1 MAFARSQYD
10 VCSYK
15 YQLAQ
20 EIGPGMYQLT
30 RPDNQVVPVLPKDP
44 RYIAQS
50 SGVSISKNTSLIDID
65 SELIGISRNL
75 TRCPDRKYMPD
86 ANASF
91 QCGAQTGKVRNGCQ
105 PFDKVCVNNTE
116 ILQFSDNGLWTEDT
130 KLSNPACTL
139 RGTGFNRWAWLPM
152 DPQERV
158 LHEFDYEINSKLLS
172 KDNHRPCV
180 PRPINQYNVYPTPS
194 NTPICET
201 IVPVQTA
208 YTSPPSVSW
217 QREDIIAQY

>member
-1 MAFARSQYD
+1 MAFERSAYD

-20 EIGPGMYQLT
+20 EIGPGVYQLT
-30 RPDNQVVPVLPKDP
+30 RPDNQVVPVLPRDP
-44 RYIAQS
+44 RFIAQT

-86 ANASF
+86 GNASF

-105 PFDKVCVNNTE
+105 PFDKVCVDNTE
-116 ILQFSDNGLWTEDT
+116 ILKFADNGLYSEDT
-130 KLSNPACTL
+130 RLSSSARTN
-139 RGTGFNRWAWLPM
+139 RGVGINRFQWLPM

-158 LHEFDYEINSKLLS
+158 LNEFDYEINSKRLS
-172 KDNHRPCV
+172 KDNHRPCL
-180 PRPINQYNVYPTPS
+180 PNPLDQYNVYPRPS

-201 IVPVQTA
+201 IVPVQQVPTL
-208 YTSPPSVSW
+208 PPSVSW
-217 QREDIIAQY
+217 QREGIVAQY

>member
-1 MAFARSQYD
+1 MALSRAPYD

-20 EIGPGMYQLT
+20 EIGPGVYQLT
-30 RPDNQVVPVLPKDP
+30 RPDNQVVPVLPRDP
-44 RYIAQS
+44 RFIAQT

-75 TRCPDRKYMPD
+75 TRCPDRQYMPD
-86 ANASF
+86 GNASF

-105 PFDKVCVNNTE
+105 PFDKVCVDNTE
-116 ILQFSDNGLWTEDT
+116 VLKFADNGLYSEDT
-130 KLSNPACTL
+130 RLSSSARTN
-139 RGTGFNRWAWLPM
+139 RGVGWNRWEWLPS

-158 LHEFDYEINSKLLS
+158 LHEFDYEINTKILS
-172 KDNHRPCV
+172 KNNHRPCI
-180 PRPINQYNVYPTPS
+180 PNPIDQYNVYPRPS

-201 IVPVQTA
+201 IVPVQQVPTL
-208 YTSPPSVSW
+208 PPSVSW
-217 QREDIIAQY
+217 QREGIIANY